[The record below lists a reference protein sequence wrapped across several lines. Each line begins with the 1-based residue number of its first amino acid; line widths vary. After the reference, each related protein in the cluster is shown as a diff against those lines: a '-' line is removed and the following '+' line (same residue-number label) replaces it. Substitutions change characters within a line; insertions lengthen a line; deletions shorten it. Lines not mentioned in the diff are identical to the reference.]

1 MRGYARPAKCDIP
14 ADTPSLSA
22 GKSRFEAVFCDIPAE
37 PNPTSAEISHLKAES
52 RDIPAETGL
61 TSAGKSHFDAIATV
75 IQRSYEFGG
84 G

>member
-1 MRGYARPAKCDIP
+1 MPRYAGLAKCDIP

-22 GKSRFEAVFCDIPAE
+22 EISRFEAIFCDIA
-37 PNPTSAEISHLKAES
+37 
-52 RDIPAETGL
+52 AETGL

-75 IQRSYEFGG
+75 IQRSYRFGG